1 MFDNV
6 ISDFLCIRCMQ
17 RKSRSHGTY
26 KKFIREVR
34 VAYFIVTHNVRTQTG
49 KKWTATKQRKF
60 VPHDQNQFKMLSI
73 RL

>member
-1 MFDNV
+1 
-6 ISDFLCIRCMQ
+6 MQ
-17 RKSRSHGTY
+17 RKSHSHGTY

-49 KKWTATKQRKF
+49 KKWTAKSRGVITSLNEEVKT
-60 VPHDQNQFKMLSI
+60 LSI

>member
-1 MFDNV
+1 
-6 ISDFLCIRCMQ
+6 MQ
-17 RKSRSHGTY
+17 RKSHSQGTY

-49 KKWTATKQRKF
+49 KTATSLGVMTKQRKF